1 MRALVEQSNAV
12 NKWLERFGVRFGV
25 YKGGV
30 FHEQLFPFDPLPRV
44 ISSKDWEFIE
54 TGLVQRVR
62 ALNLF
67 LTDIYNEKQIIKDG
81 IIPEEFI
88 YSSKGYLPQCEGIIP
103 PQKVYIHIAGID
115 LVQAKDGSWIVLEDN
130 LRIPSGASYPIIART
145 ITRKVS
151 PHTFEQA
158 KIAENRNY
166 IELLRKTMDH
176 VNIDKGLSVILTPG
190 RYNSAFFEHSFLAEK
205 TGATLAFPGDLVVEN
220 DHVYYKGLF
229 NARARVGVI
238 YRRVSDEF
246 LDPLV
251 FDKSSLLGVPNLMRA
266 YAKGNVA
273 VMNALGNGIADDK
286 GLCYF
291 VPKMVEYYLKET
303 PLLKNAPTYLPYFPD
318 DRKYVLE
325 NIQKLVI
332 KDVAEAGGYGVMF
345 GRDMNAEELSRIKQ
359 LIETEPRRWIA
370 QEVIDFIDLEVLE
383 DAEIV
388 YRKADLRAF
397 VLCGEEV
404 KVWQSGLTRF
414 AREEGSFVVNSSQ
427 GGGFKDTWIE
437 K

>member
-1 MRALVEQSNAV
+1 MNTLIEQKDTV

-25 YKGGV
+25 YKNGV
-30 FHEQLFPFDPLPRV
+30 FHEQLFPFDPIPRV
-44 ISSKDWEFIE
+44 IPRKDWDFIE
-54 TGLVQRVR
+54 KGLVQRVT

-67 LTDIYNEKQIIKDG
+67 LADIYGKKQIVKDG
-81 IIPEEFI
+81 VIPEEFI
-88 YSSKGYLPQCEGIIP
+88 YSSKGYLSQCEDIVP
-103 PQKVYIHIAGID
+103 AKKIHAHISGID
-115 LVQAKDGSWIVLEDN
+115 LVQAHDGSWIVLEDN

-151 PHTFEQA
+151 PHTFEHNR
-158 KIAENRNY
+158 IVENRNY
-166 IELLRKTMDH
+166 IDLLRKTMDY
-176 VNIDKGLSVILTPG
+176 VNVHKGLPVILTPG

-205 TGATLAFPGDLVVEN
+205 TGATLAFPGDLVVER
-220 DHVYYKGLF
+220 DRVYYKGLF
-229 NARARVGVI
+229 NARERVGVI

-251 FDKSSLLGVPNLMRA
+251 FDKSSLLGVPNLMQA
-266 YAKGNVA
+266 YAKGNVSI
-273 VMNALGNGIADDK
+273 MNALGNGIADDK

-291 VPKMVEYYLKET
+291 VPKMVDYYLKET
-303 PLLKNAPTYLPYFPD
+303 ALLQNAPTYLPYYPD

-325 NIQKLVI
+325 NIRTLVI
-332 KDVAEAGGYGVMF
+332 KDVSEAGGYGVMF
-345 GRDMNAEELSRIKQ
+345 GQDMNEVELNRIKH

-370 QEVIDFIDLEVLE
+370 QEVIDFIDLQVL
-383 DAEIV
+383 DGTGTA

-397 VLCGEEV
+397 VLCGEETN
-404 KVWQSGLTRF
+404 VWQSGLTRF
-414 AREEGSFVVNSSQ
+414 ARQPDSFVVNSSQ